1 MVTGVPVTV
10 ALTIGLAVLMAPSVA
25 AQEPLRIGVGVGDG
39 TVAGQSYLPGSYRVL
54 AGDRVTFV
62 ITSDEPHTITFGAGP
77 ADVPPPFWPVA
88 GWEAPAPDGP
98 PPYDLGEATFTGMNH
113 LNTGIVFGKG
123 TSASVVFP
131 TPGMYSF
138 YCAIHP
144 GMSGEVEV
152 LESGEATS
160 QAEADAAGQLTSD
173 LLLGQVDR
181 LRAERLAAAGSIA
194 NDDGTVTWTVF
205 TEAGLTATDPMP
217 GGGTGYLELLE
228 FTPAEMEI
236 SVGDSVRWVAES
248 VHTVTFIPEGV
259 DPASIFPSEE
269 AAFAPVGGLTYDG
282 SEPASSGILGFPL
295 DPSTPPATEYSLT
308 FTREGVFPYFC
319 VLHGELGQ
327 VGTIKVSPAS

>member
-1 MVTGVPVTV
+1 MAGLPVTI
-10 ALTIGLAVLMAPSVA
+10 ALTIGIAVLVAPGVA

-39 TVAGQSYLPGSYRVL
+39 TVAGQSYLPGSFSVL
-54 AGDRVTFV
+54 AGDTVSFV
-62 ITSDEPHTITFGAGP
+62 ITSDEPHTITFGFGP
-77 ADVPPPFWPVA
+77 AEVPPPFWPVA
-88 GWEAPAPDGP
+88 GWEAFAPEGP

-113 LNTGIVFGKG
+113 LNTGILIGKG

-131 TPGMYSF
+131 TPGKFPF

-144 GMSGEVEV
+144 GMAGEVEV

-160 QAEADAAGQLTSD
+160 QAEADAAGQLTSE
-173 LLLGQVDR
+173 LLLNQVDR
-181 LRAERLAAAGSIA
+181 LRADRLAAARSTTNA
-194 NDDGTVTWTVF
+194 DGTVTWTVF
-205 TEAGLTATDPMP
+205 TEAGLTTADPMP

-248 VHTVTFIPEGV
+248 VHTVTFIPEGA
-259 DPASIFPSEE
+259 DPVSIFPSEE

-295 DPSTPPATEYSLT
+295 DPSAPPATEYSLT
-308 FTREGVFPYFC
+308 FPREGVFPYFC
-319 VLHGELGQ
+319 VLHRELGQ
-327 VGTIKVSPAS
+327 VGTVKVSPAS